1 MITISM
7 TSKLTK
13 VGNKVRNFSE
23 LFNIAPQM
31 VLDAIKA
38 DNRLVL
44 DQETHD
50 FLLSQKRFKG
60 ICLYIIKISNY
71 RKERAK
77 EMNNQIFI
85 TTDENISMGNQTAY
99 HSVYFTGIMYGI

>member
-1 MITISM
+1 MITITFNSRL
-7 TSKLTK
+7 KK
-13 VGNKVRNFSE
+13 VGNKVMNFIE

-31 VLDAIKA
+31 VLDVIKA
-38 DNRLVL
+38 DNRLIL

-60 ICLYIIKISNY
+60 ICLYIVKISNY
-71 RKERAK
+71 RKERAE
-77 EMNNQIFI
+77 EMNNHIFI